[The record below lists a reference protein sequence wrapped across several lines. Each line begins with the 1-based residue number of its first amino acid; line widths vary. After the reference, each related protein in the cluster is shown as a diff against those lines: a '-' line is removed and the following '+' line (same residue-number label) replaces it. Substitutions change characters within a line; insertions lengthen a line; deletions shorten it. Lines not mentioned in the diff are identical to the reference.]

1 MPKVKKSKK
10 GNKKFQQPKVAKE
23 KKEKGA
29 TKVVLGMKVPV
40 TPPTPD
46 APFDPNK
53 LIADILE
60 KNKT

>member
-1 MPKVKKSKK
+1 MSKVKKSKK

-46 APFDPNK
+46 APFDANK
-53 LIADILE
+53 MVEDLLKKIGR
-60 KNKT
+60 